1 MKKVSVLFVCMGNIC
16 RSPTAQ
22 GVFESLVE
30 RSGLAQAIRVDSAG
44 THAYHLG
51 SQPDQ
56 RSQQAAL
63 GRGIDLTRQR
73 ARKIQATDFTEFDY
87 VLAMDLQNL
96 QALQAHAQA
105 RQAQNLRLFMEF
117 ASRWREREV
126 PDPYYGGS
134 QGFERV
140 LDMIEDASE
149 GLLEHLIRQH
159 ALKQA
164 EQAEREQ
171 LG

>member
-22 GVFESLVE
+22 AVFESFVQ
-30 RSGLAQAIRVDSAG
+30 RSGLAQAIQVDSAG

-63 GRGIDLTRQR
+63 GRGLDLTQQR
-73 ARKIQATDFTEFDY
+73 ARKIQAADFTEFDY

-96 QALQAHAQA
+96 RALQSYAQA
-105 RQAQNLRLFMEF
+105 KQAQNLKLFMEF

-149 GLLEHLIRQH
+149 GLLAHIIRQH
-159 ALKQA
+159 SL
-164 EQAEREQ
+164 ERER

>member
-22 GVFESLVE
+22 AVFESFVQ
-30 RSGLAQAIRVDSAG
+30 RSGLAQAIQVDSAG

-63 GRGIDLTRQR
+63 GRGLDLTQQR
-73 ARKIQATDFTEFDY
+73 ARKIQVADFTEFDY

-96 QALQAHAQA
+96 RALQSYAQA
-105 RQAQNLRLFMEF
+105 KQAQNLKLFMEF

-149 GLLEHLIRQH
+149 GLLAHIIRQH
-159 ALKQA
+159 SL
-164 EQAEREQ
+164 ERER

>member
-1 MKKVSVLFVCMGNIC
+1 MKKVNVLFVCMGNIC

-22 GVFESLVE
+22 GVFESLVQ
-30 RSGLAQAIRVDSAG
+30 RSGLAQVIQVDSAG

-63 GRGIDLTRQR
+63 GRGLDLTQQR
-73 ARKIQATDFTEFDY
+73 ARKIQTTDFTEFDY

-96 QALQAHAQA
+96 QALQAYAQA
-105 RQAQNLRLFMEF
+105 KQAQNLKLLMEF
-117 ASRWREREV
+117 ASRWHEREV

-149 GLLEHLIRQH
+149 GLLAHIIRQH
-159 ALKQA
+159 SL
-164 EQAEREQ
+164 ERER

>member
-1 MKKVSVLFVCMGNIC
+1 MKKITVLFVCMGNIC

-22 GVFESLVE
+22 GVFESLVQ
-30 RSGLAQAIRVDSAG
+30 RSGLAPVIHIDSAG
-44 THAYHLG
+44 THAYHIG
-51 SQPDQ
+51 NQPDS

-63 GRGIDLTRQR
+63 GRGIDLSKQR
-73 ARKIQATDFTEFDY
+73 ARQVQTTDFSDFDY

-96 QALQAHAQA
+96 QALQRFAQA
-105 RQAQNLRLFMEF
+105 RQAKNLKLFMEF

-126 PDPYYGGS
+126 PDPYYGGA

-149 GLLEHLIRQH
+149 GLLEYLIRTHQ
-159 ALKQA
+159 L
-164 EQAEREQ
+164 ERPVN
-171 LG
+171 